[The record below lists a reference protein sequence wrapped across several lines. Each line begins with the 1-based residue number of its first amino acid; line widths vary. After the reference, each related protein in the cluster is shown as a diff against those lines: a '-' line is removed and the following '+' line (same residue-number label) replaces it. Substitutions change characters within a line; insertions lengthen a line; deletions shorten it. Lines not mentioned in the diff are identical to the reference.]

1 MRKTMQVVLGAAV
14 ATVMG
19 IGLPAG
25 TAQAAE
31 YQYPSEKDCQTK
43 GFAKDNLTKGACV
56 IVVRRKGNCMACH
69 QMNGLSSGNVAT
81 QLRNMKARYGGAD
94 GKKRLRA
101 QIENPHAAVK
111 NSAMPPFGRHD
122 ILSKDEI
129 TQLVDFLLTI

>member
-1 MRKTMQVVLGAAV
+1 MRKTVSIILGALFAAV
-14 ATVMG
+14 LAT
-19 IGLPAG
+19 G

-31 YQYPSEKDCQTK
+31 YKYPSEKDCGEK

-69 QMNGLSSGNVAT
+69 QMQGLSSGDLAT
-81 QLRNMKARYGGAD
+81 PLMNMKGRYGGED

-101 QIENPHAAVK
+101 QIENPHVANKASV
-111 NSAMPPFGRHD
+111 MPPFGRNG

-129 TQLVDFLLTI
+129 TDLVDFLLTI

>member
-19 IGLPAG
+19 FGLPAG
-25 TAQAAE
+25 TTQAAE
-31 YQYPSEKDCQTK
+31 YKYPSEKDCQEK

-56 IVVRRKGNCMACH
+56 IVIRRKGNCMACH
-69 QMNGLSSGNVAT
+69 QMQGLSSGDVAT
-81 QLRNMKARYGGAD
+81 PLSNMKARYGGED

-111 NSAMPPFGRHD
+111 GSVMPPFGRYD
-122 ILSKDEI
+122 ILGKDEI
-129 TQLVDFLLTI
+129 TQLVDFLLTL